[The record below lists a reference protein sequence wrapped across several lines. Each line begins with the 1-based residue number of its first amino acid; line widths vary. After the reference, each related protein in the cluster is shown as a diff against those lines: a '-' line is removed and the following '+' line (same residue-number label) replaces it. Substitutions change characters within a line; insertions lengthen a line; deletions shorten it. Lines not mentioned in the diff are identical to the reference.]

1 VRTIH
6 NGEVEDDL
14 SFSGNY
20 LFTHVG
26 TMNVTNLK
34 WIAITFEGNGVASWV
49 EWNDGNMFFFHCHL
63 RNPRWARGW
72 TDKHRS
78 HAHST
83 WEKGPLPAPYS
94 PYVAE

>member
-1 VRTIH
+1 VFPQNAGGAVRTIH
-6 NGEVEDDL
+6 NGEVEADP

-49 EWNDGNMFFFHCHL
+49 EWNDGNRTTATC
-63 RNPRWARGW
+63 
-72 TDKHRS
+72 S
-78 HAHST
+78 SST
-83 WEKGPLPAPYS
+83 AT
-94 PYVAE
+94 